1 MDAGQLRD
9 RVTIEQRGTTRD
21 AAGQKVAGWA
31 ALATVWANVRH
42 QSGAEVIR
50 ADAEVSVVRASIRLR
65 FREDVTAG
73 MRVVKGSTVY
83 DVKAVLPDSRREF
96 VDLVCETGA
105 SGG

>member
-21 AAGQKVAGWA
+21 AAGQKVASWTT
-31 ALATVWANVRH
+31 LATVWANVRH
-42 QSGAEVIR
+42 QSGAEAIR
-50 ADAEVSVVRASIRLR
+50 ADSEVSIVKASIRVR

-73 MRVVKGSTVY
+73 MRVVKGAAVF
-83 DVKAVLPDSRREF
+83 DIKAVLPDGQRAF